1 MAHEHQNNNEIIDE
15 VMGKLSPNSK
25 NHKIKK
31 KLQFLKTNGQKMT
44 IK

>member
-1 MAHEHQNNNEIIDE
+1 MAHKHQDRNEIIDE
-15 VMGKLSPNSK
+15 VMGKFSPNSK

-31 KLQFLKTNGQKMT
+31 KLQKKIKLKKMT